1 MKRDKLAHSMIQW
14 NPSLNS
20 QDTSAPDQRVEQDK
34 SGMAEQEERHGGD
47 LKPPK
52 GTPAPGPET
61 TPSNGSGPQLGR
73 GKPRGSKLMAIIA
86 RLSK

>member
-1 MKRDKLAHSMIQW
+1 MKKDKLAHSMIQW
-14 NPSLNS
+14 NPWLNS
-20 QDTSAPDQRVEQDK
+20 QDTSDPDQGVEQDK
-34 SGMAEQEERHGGD
+34 CRMAEQEERHGGV
-47 LKPPK
+47 LKPPER
-52 GTPAPGPET
+52 TPAPAPET